1 MTLNRSRS
9 LIAGLCLLATSVC
22 ADWVVVQKATAEGK
36 TEEILIRIKGE
47 QTRLDAGKEMSIIA
61 GAADGQMTMLMHQ
74 QKMMMRLNAD
84 TLKGVMALAGA
95 AFGADQAVAKPVATG
110 MKEKVGAYDCEVFT
124 WTGKMGT
131 GKFWVASDFPGYQ
144 ALNAAQD
151 KLMKAM
157 GNPASA
163 FAPQA
168 SDFPGMVIK
177 SEMQVMGKSNISELV
192 SAKEEDVDAA
202 IFTLPTDYQEM
213 KMPGLPGGK

>member
-22 ADWVVVQKATAEGK
+22 ADWVVVQKATADGK
-36 TEEILIRIKGE
+36 TEDILVRIKGE
-47 QTRLDAGKEMSIIA
+47 QTRLDSGKEMSIIA
-61 GAADGQMTMLMHQ
+61 GGADGQMTMLMHQ

-95 AFGADQAVAKPVATG
+95 AFGADKAAAKPVATG
-110 MKEKVGAYDCEVFT
+110 TKEKIGAYDCEVFT
-124 WTGKMGT
+124 WSGKMGT
-131 GKFWVASDFPGYQ
+131 GKFWVARDFPGFQ

-177 SEMQVMGKSNISELV
+177 SEMQVMGKSSVSELV
-192 SAKEEDVDAA
+192 SAKQEDVDAA

-213 KMPGLPGGK
+213 KMPALPGGK

>member
-1 MTLNRSRS
+1 MTLNRSIS
-9 LIAGLCLLATSVC
+9 LIAGLCLLATSVG
-22 ADWVVVQKATAEGK
+22 ADWVVVQKATADGK
-36 TEEILIRIKGE
+36 TEDILVRIKGE
-47 QTRLDAGKEMSIIA
+47 QTRLDSGKEMSIIA
-61 GAADGQMTMLMHQ
+61 AGADGQMTMLMHE

-95 AFGADQAVAKPVATG
+95 AFGGDQAVAKPVATG
-110 MKEKVGAYDCEVFT
+110 TREKIGEYDCEIFT
-124 WTGKMGT
+124 WSGKMGT
-131 GKFWVASDFPGYQ
+131 GKFWVARDFPDYQ

-151 KLMKAM
+151 KLMQAM

-163 FAPQA
+163 FSPQP

-177 SEMQVMGKSNISELV
+177 SEMQVMGKSSVSELV
-192 SAKEEDVDAA
+192 SAKEEAVDAA

>member
-1 MTLNRSRS
+1 MTQNRSRS

-22 ADWVVVQKATAEGK
+22 ADWVVVQKASADGK
-36 TEEILIRIKGE
+36 TEEILIRIKGD

-61 GAADGQMTMLMHQ
+61 GGADGQMTMLMHQ

-95 AFGADQAVAKPVATG
+95 AFGTDQAVAKPVATG
-110 MKEKVGAYDCEVFT
+110 TREKVGSYDCELFT
-124 WTGKMGT
+124 WTGKMGS
-131 GKFWVASDFPGYQ
+131 GKFWVARDFPGYQ
-144 ALNAAQD
+144 ALNTAQD

-177 SEMQVMGKSNISELV
+177 SEMQVMGKSNVSELV

-213 KMPGLPGGK
+213 KMPGLPGSK

>member
-1 MTLNRSRS
+1 MTPNRSRS

-36 TEEILIRIKGE
+36 TEEILVRIKGE

-61 GAADGQMTMLMHQ
+61 GGADGQMTMLMHQ

-84 TLKGVMALAGA
+84 TLKSVMALAGA

-110 MKEKVGAYDCEVFT
+110 AKEKIGEYDCEVFT
-124 WTGKMGT
+124 WSGKMGT
-131 GKFWVASDFPGYQ
+131 GKFWVARDFPGYQ

-163 FAPQA
+163 FSPQA

-177 SEMQVMGKSNISELV
+177 SEMQVMGKSSVSELV
-192 SAKEEDVDAA
+192 SAKEEEVEAA

-213 KMPGLPGGK
+213 KMPALPGGK

>member
-1 MTLNRSRS
+1 MTLNRPRS

-22 ADWVVVQKATAEGK
+22 ADWVVVQKATADGK

>member
-1 MTLNRSRS
+1 MTQNRSRS
-9 LIAGLCLLATSVC
+9 LIASLCLLATSAC
-22 ADWVVVQKATAEGK
+22 ADWVVMQKATAEGK
-36 TEEILIRIKGE
+36 TEEIHIRIKGD

-61 GAADGQMTMLMHQ
+61 GGADGQMTMLMHQ

-84 TLKGVMALAGA
+84 TLKAVMAQAGA
-95 AFGADQAVAKPVATG
+95 AFGTDQAVAKPVATG
-110 MKEKVGAYDCEVFT
+110 TREKVGSYDCELFT
-124 WTGKMGT
+124 WTGKMGS
-131 GKFWVASDFPGYQ
+131 GKFWVARDFPGYQ
-144 ALNAAQD
+144 ALNTAQD

-177 SEMQVMGKSNISELV
+177 SEMQVMGKSNVSELV

-202 IFTLPTDYQEM
+202 IFSLPADYQEM
-213 KMPGLPGGK
+213 KMPGLPGSK